1 MGSAG
6 ASLDT
11 SEEQDEFWET
21 WNRASREKRLRLGV
35 QIGERISE
43 LMASKDKSADDVRK
57 GLATFVQDNIIKK
70 PGGRRRRP
78 R

>member
-21 WNRASREKRLRLGV
+21 WNRATREKRLKMGV
-35 QIGERISE
+35 QVGERISE
-43 LMASKDKSADDVRK
+43 LIRSKDKSADDVRK
-57 GLATFVQDNIIKK
+57 GLATFVRDNIIRKA
-70 PGGRRRRP
+70 GGRRRRP